1 MNLKKMCNFI
11 KKQKVSFICSVDE
24 NGFPNVKAMLKP
36 RKINGLKEFYFST
49 NTSSLRVKQF
59 LSNPNASIYFYRK
72 GLIKYTGVMLVGK
85 MEVLTDQE
93 TKNMIWKKGDTIFY
107 KKGVTDPDYCVL
119 KFTAQNGRY
128 YCDLKTESFEVCGKC
143 EKLCPMNNIKIVDN
157 KVVQNNQC
165 TMCYRCI
172 NNCPK

>member
-1 MNLKKMCNFI
+1 MDLNTIPKFI
-11 KKQKVSFICSVDE
+11 KKQKVSFVCSVDE
-24 NGFPNVKAMLKP
+24 NGCPNVKAM
-36 RKINGLKEFYFST
+36 
-49 NTSSLRVKQF
+49 TSSLRVKQF
-59 LSNPNASIYFYRK
+59 LNNPNASIYFYHK

-128 YCDLKTESFEVCGKC
+128 YCDLKTESFVLE
-143 EKLCPMNNIKIVDN
+143 I
-157 KVVQNNQC
+157 
-165 TMCYRCI
+165 
-172 NNCPK
+172 